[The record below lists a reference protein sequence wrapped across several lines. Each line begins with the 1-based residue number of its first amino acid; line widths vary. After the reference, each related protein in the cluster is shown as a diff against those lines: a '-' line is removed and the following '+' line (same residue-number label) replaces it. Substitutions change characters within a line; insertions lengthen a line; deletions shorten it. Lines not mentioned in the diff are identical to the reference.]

1 MGTNKCSYCNHI
13 GHYIN
18 NCNDPSINRLHNR
31 LRKDAIIHM
40 YCKIK
45 YRFNYLLHRLSRLT
59 TQETRVLLYKNDYK
73 LNISSKP
80 TKIYL
85 QLYNHYLNEVYS
97 FKKKDTINI
106 PYIENNELWD
116 YAIDIHSNIKE
127 KTIIDIYTDIIKISP
142 RPYCYEIELE
152 YKENLILKDNEK
164 CSICLEQMERGN
176 ICIMNC
182 KHDFCIRCV
191 KLYLNSLYRNIIN
204 TNQYYPNC
212 PLCRTYITLIYMDDK
227 ESYVYF
233 DETFFKEFIPNY
245 FNMITGDTEYIKHNY
260 ENLFYHAITQN
271 EEESE
276 SEVDSPYN
284 HPIRIHFHYSLF
296 TRIGTK
302 IGNLINIIFSNDTLR
317 NHKIFHIINSWIF
330 FLCMVQFISWYKE
343 EVVEIVEY
351 YENRYINN

>member
-18 NCNDPSINRLHNR
+18 NCNDPSIDRLHNR

-45 YRFNYLLHRLSRLT
+45 YRFNYLLHSLSRLT
-59 TQETRVLLYKNDYK
+59 TLETRVLLYKNDYK

-80 TKIYL
+80 TKIDL
-85 QLYNHYLNEVYS
+85 QLYDQYLNDVYS
-97 FKKKDTINI
+97 FQKKDTINI

-116 YAIDIHSNIKE
+116 YAIYIHNNIKE
-127 KTIIDIYTDIIKISP
+127 KMILDIYTDIVKISP
-142 RPYCYEIELE
+142 RPYCYEIKFE

-164 CSICLEQMERGN
+164 CSICLELMERGK

-182 KHDFCIRCV
+182 QHDFCIKCV
-191 KLYLNSLYRNIIN
+191 KLYLTSLYRNIIN
-204 TNQYYPNC
+204 TNEYYPNC

-227 ESYVYF
+227 ELYVYF

-245 FNMITGDTEYIKHNY
+245 FNVITGDTEYINHEY
-260 ENLFYHAITQN
+260 ENLFYYAITQN
-271 EEESE
+271 EEVSE

-284 HPIRIHFHYSLF
+284 HPIRIHGHYHLF
-296 TRIGTK
+296 NNIGINIRK
-302 IGNLINIIFSNDTLR
+302 LINNIFYTDIDQPYY
-317 NHKIFHIINSWIF
+317 KIFYILNSWMF
-330 FLCMVQFISWYKE
+330 FICMVNFILLYKI

-351 YENRYINN
+351 YENRFYK